1 MGEILTKQYGLEED
15 GVKVKGVR
23 AFVARAYSLACLKA
37 RLFSNTMQ
45 LEHDQSQWGSLRWGV
60 CQGA

>member
-37 RLFSNTMQ
+37 RLFSNTM
-45 LEHDQSQWGSLRWGV
+45 
-60 CQGA
+60 